1 MSERSN
7 IPGSKGTGEKL
18 TLAIIGLV
26 GVLMGSLISIG
37 SNYFLAVRAERT
49 AQENAQRTRNAEM
62 KVAARLVSDQ
72 LAAVAAGAQMLSEE
86 KKLSEK
92 ALRFP
97 LDAWD
102 QNKAVLARDM
112 DDDSFSAVRVAVF
125 RAEAFRTYRDAA
137 LSEIPR
143 DRSADGRSFFADIK
157 RGLDALRP
165 YMSEQ
170 TLMPHHADKKQ

>member
-1 MSERSN
+1 MSERWN
-7 IPGSKGTGEKL
+7 IPKSKGVGEKL
-18 TLAIIGLV
+18 TLGIIGLV
-26 GVLMGSLISIG
+26 GVLVGSLISIG

-86 KKLSEK
+86 KKLPEK

-102 QNKAVLARDM
+102 QNKAPCSRVTWMTTASARSGSPCFGPKHFERIGM
-112 DDDSFSAVRVAVF
+112 
-125 RAEAFRTYRDAA
+125 
-137 LSEIPR
+137 LP
-143 DRSADGRSFFADIK
+143 
-157 RGLDALRP
+157 
-165 YMSEQ
+165 
-170 TLMPHHADKKQ
+170 